1 MPTIS
6 ITIGG
11 LGRTRTISAGD
22 LSGRLMPAMRY
33 MAAASPDIVNA
44 ENDLKIIQGW
54 ADAIIRDLQV
64 TVDNYEEVK
73 RVKTPLILT

>member
-1 MPTIS
+1 VPTIS

-22 LSGRLMPAMRY
+22 LSGRLLPAMRY
-33 MAAASPDIVNA
+33 MAAASPEIADP
-44 ENDLKIIQGW
+44 ENDLKIVQGW

-64 TVDNYEEVK
+64 TVDTYEEVK
-73 RVKTPLILT
+73 RIKTPLVLT